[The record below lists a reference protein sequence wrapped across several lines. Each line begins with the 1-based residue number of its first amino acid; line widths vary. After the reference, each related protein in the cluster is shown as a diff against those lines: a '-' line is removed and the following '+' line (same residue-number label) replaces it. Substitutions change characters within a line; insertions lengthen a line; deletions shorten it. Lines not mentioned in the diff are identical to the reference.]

1 MMVGE
6 EPLGALLFYHRQ
18 PNHFTAEQLDLILAA
33 ANQMAIAVNNA
44 ELYRLIRDQAEDLGA
59 MLRSQQI
66 ETSRSKAILE
76 AVADGVLVTDAM
88 GKITLFNA
96 SAERILNLSRQEV
109 IGKNLDQ
116 FSGLFGRAA
125 TMWTQ
130 TIKTWSR
137 QPDSYTSQEVYSEQ
151 IELDNGR
158 VVAVNL
164 APVFL
169 RNDFLGTVSVF
180 RDITH
185 QVEVDR
191 LKSEFVATVSHELRT
206 PMTSIK
212 GYVEILL
219 MGAAGALSEQQTRFL
234 EIIRSNTERLAAL
247 VNDLLDI
254 SRIEAGKV
262 GLSLQPLSV
271 IDLAKQ
277 SLAMIQERALREN
290 KPMQFELQADGKI
303 PLVQGD
309 PERVRQILD
318 NLLENAY
325 LYSDAGRTVRIRIG
339 AQDAIVQ
346 VDVIDQGVGIPPALQ
361 ERVFERFYRGENPH
375 VLATY
380 GTGLGLS
387 IVKKLV
393 EMHGGKIWVQSKG
406 VEGEGSI
413 FSFTLPLITA
423 GSLPVEVEGEGSWQ
437 KS

>member
-1 MMVGE
+1 
-6 EPLGALLFYHRQ
+6 
-18 PNHFTAEQLDLILAA
+18 
-33 ANQMAIAVNNA
+33 
-44 ELYRLIRDQAEDLGA
+44 
-59 MLRSQQI
+59 
-66 ETSRSKAILE
+66 
-76 AVADGVLVTDAM
+76 
-88 GKITLFNA
+88 
-96 SAERILNLSRQEV
+96 
-109 IGKNLDQ
+109 
-116 FSGLFGRAA
+116 
-125 TMWTQ
+125 
-130 TIKTWSR
+130 
-137 QPDSYTSQEVYSEQ
+137 
-151 IELDNGR
+151 
-158 VVAVNL
+158 
-164 APVFL
+164 
-169 RNDFLGTVSVF
+169 
-180 RDITH
+180 
-185 QVEVDR
+185 
-191 LKSEFVATVSHELRT
+191 
-206 PMTSIK
+206 
-212 GYVEILL
+212 
-219 MGAAGALSEQQTRFL
+219 
-234 EIIRSNTERLAAL
+234 
-247 VNDLLDI
+247 
-254 SRIEAGKV
+254 
-262 GLSLQPLSV
+262 V